1 MRYNAQSLLVVL
13 VSFLVPSCHS
23 FVVKD
28 LPRRSTNTV
37 RTNNNI
43 GPLHMSGET
52 RFNVEAA
59 SNTEDVQ
66 CYLIENDDDDDQGD
80 ESISDLASAKP
91 TVVCTSE
98 PEAYA
103 WYNGLNE
110 NQMKPTDGTDSGAT
124 ECIEGASPRG
134 TPEWECT

>member
-1 MRYNAQSLLVVL
+1 MRYIAQSLLVVL
-13 VSFLVPSCHS
+13 ASFLAPSCHS
-23 FVVKD
+23 FVM
-28 LPRRSTNTV
+28 TNTV
-37 RTNNNI
+37 VRTNKI

-52 RFNVEAA
+52 HFNAETA
-59 SNTEDVQ
+59 SNTDDVQ
-66 CYLIENDDDDDQGD
+66 CYLIEDKEDDQDGESSGD
-80 ESISDLASAKP
+80 LTSAKP

-103 WYNGLNE
+103 WFNGLNE
-110 NQMKPTDGTDSGAT
+110 NQMKPTDGTDSEAT

>member
-1 MRYNAQSLLVVL
+1 MAL
-13 VSFLVPSCHS
+13 VSIAVPSCQR
-23 FVVKD
+23 FVI
-28 LPRRSTNTV
+28 SCSNTPI
-37 RTNNNI
+37 RNTKI
-43 GPLHMSGET
+43 GPLFMSGET
-52 RFNVEAA
+52 HFNVEAA

-66 CYLIENDDDDDQGD
+66 CYLIEEDDENQDG
-80 ESISDLASAKP
+80 ESGGDLASEKP

-98 PEAYA
+98 PEEYA

-110 NQMKPTDGTDSGAT
+110 NQMKPTDGTDTGAT

>member
-1 MRYNAQSLLVVL
+1 MRYIAQSLLVVL
-13 VSFLVPSCHS
+13 ASFLHVAPSCHS
-23 FVVKD
+23 FV
-28 LPRRSTNTV
+28 LPRRSTNTI
-37 RTNNNI
+37 RTNKI
-43 GPLHMSGET
+43 GPLLMSGET
-52 RFNVEAA
+52 HFNAEAA

-66 CYLIENDDDDDQGD
+66 CYLIENDEDAQGD
-80 ESISDLASAKP
+80 ESSGDLTSAKP

-103 WYNGLNE
+103 WFNGLNE

>member
-1 MRYNAQSLLVVL
+1 MRYTAQSLLVVL

-37 RTNNNI
+37 RTNKI

-52 RFNVEAA
+52 HFNVEAA

-66 CYLIENDDDDDQGD
+66 CYLIENDDDDDQDD
-80 ESISDLASAKP
+80 ESSGDLASAKP

-98 PEAYA
+98 PKEHA
-103 WYNGLNE
+103 WYNGLDE

-124 ECIEGASPRG
+124 QCIEGASPRG

>member
-1 MRYNAQSLLVVL
+1 
-13 VSFLVPSCHS
+13 
-23 FVVKD
+23 
-28 LPRRSTNTV
+28 
-37 RTNNNI
+37 
-43 GPLHMSGET
+43 MSGET
-52 RFNVEAA
+52 HFNVEAA

-66 CYLIENDDDDDQGD
+66 CYLIEDDDENQDG
-80 ESISDLASAKP
+80 ESGGDLASEKP

-98 PEAYA
+98 PEEYA

-110 NQMKPTDGTDSGAT
+110 NQMKPTDGTDTGAT

>member
-1 MRYNAQSLLVVL
+1 MRYIAQSLLVVL
-13 VSFLVPSCHS
+13 VSAPCHS
-23 FVVKD
+23 FAVIS
-28 LPRRSTNTV
+28 LSRRSTNTNNI
-37 RTNNNI
+37 RTNKI
-43 GPLHMSGET
+43 GPLMSGET
-52 RFNVEAA
+52 HFNAEAA

-66 CYLIENDDDDDQGD
+66 CYLIENDKDGQDD
-80 ESISDLASAKP
+80 ESSGDLTSAKP

-103 WYNGLNE
+103 WYNGLNA
-110 NQMKPTDGTDSGAT
+110 NQMKPTDGNDSGAT

>member
-1 MRYNAQSLLVVL
+1 
-13 VSFLVPSCHS
+13 
-23 FVVKD
+23 
-28 LPRRSTNTV
+28 
-37 RTNNNI
+37 
-43 GPLHMSGET
+43 MSGET
-52 RFNVEAA
+52 HFNAEAA

-66 CYLIENDDDDDQGD
+66 CYLIENDEDGQDD
-80 ESISDLASAKP
+80 ESSGDLTSAKP